1 MYSQESLNGLSQEY
15 LKQYGWPMIQL
26 VSGTLEPLQ
35 SCIPEGMGGGGGGV
49 GGILAAVLSWFS
61 PLAQLKPRPEDRE
74 HYHEPDHHN
83 VI

>member
-1 MYSQESLNGLSQEY
+1 MPKWTAPRESQTEVLTDDTACLRNTGTPPELYSGLRR
-15 LKQYGWPMIQL
+15 
-26 VSGTLEPLQ
+26 
-35 SCIPEGMGGGGGGV
+35 GMGGGGGGGV

-74 HYHEPDHHN
+74 PYHEPDHHN